1 MNIKDV
7 KKSERIAK
15 FTKDVHVP
23 DLNYSQHANWPD
35 WGNDNLW
42 QHIQHGSQQVV
53 SHNFPKGSKKK
64 KDLHDT
70 RRLANQL
77 GVSCQWLIY
86 STSNMCIIFCFAIG
100 CLVGGG
106 EKEKKKDGTSSL
118 HETGSKDWN
127 IGVILYLSGIL
138 IIKKMIRFCMNLNY
152 TYLKRK

>member
-1 MNIKDV
+1 MSRKVRGLQSLPKMFMYLIWITVNMPIGLTEEMIICD
-7 KKSERIAK
+7 SIYNMDHSR
-15 FTKDVHVP
+15 
-23 DLNYSQHANWPD
+23 LY
-35 WGNDNLW
+35 
-42 QHIQHGSQQVV
+42 HII
-53 SHNFPKGSKKK
+53 FPKDQKKK